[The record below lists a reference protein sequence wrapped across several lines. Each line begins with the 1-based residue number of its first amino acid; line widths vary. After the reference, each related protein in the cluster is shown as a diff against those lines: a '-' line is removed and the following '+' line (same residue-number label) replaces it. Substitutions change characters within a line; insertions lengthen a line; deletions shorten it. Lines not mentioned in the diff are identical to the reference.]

1 MAEAFQTV
9 TLALGNV
16 ADAVAYTCPG
26 STTAI
31 IIHCQVANVDGTNAA
46 DLSMDINDGST
57 VAALVSTLSVPAD
70 SAVNPI
76 GGKAV
81 LEAGDELRAWA
92 SATGDLEMTLGI
104 CEIT

>member
-9 TLALGNV
+9 TVALGNS
-16 ADAVAYTCPG
+16 ADAVVYTCPG

-31 IIHCQVANVDGTNAA
+31 IIHCQVANVDGTNSA
-46 DLSMDINDGST
+46 DLNVDINDGSV
-57 VAALVSTLSVPAD
+57 VAALVSTLPVPAN

-81 LEAGDELRAWA
+81 LEAADQLRAWA
-92 SATGDLEMTLGI
+92 SATGDLELTLGI
-104 CEIT
+104 LEIS